1 MYYDDTKF
9 ANGKVLEWHI
19 MDNDRMSLIH
29 EQYQLEKMKKD
40 LAALP

>member
-19 MDNDRMSLIH
+19 MDKDRMSLMH
-29 EQYQLEKMKKD
+29 EQHQLEKMKKD